1 MTQVKA
7 MEVEEIPAVVAKRPP
22 PTPKAIIHLKYGKN
36 ACYKTEEVVESVQTG
51 CPGLSFL
58 QKGPCFY
65 RCSLQLPEFSITSE
79 PFKKKKD
86 AEQSAAKLAIEKLGI
101 QTTASDLTM
110 QEAHDEL
117 VSRISY
123 LFSDEVKFLSSLHPL
138 TGHFKQTLRKSEG
151 EPHGC
156 VPAPVLAAYD
166 SKLNNLCKYINPKAE
181 SNILLT
187 VELIMGAAR
196 SCDSVVTSEETFWIW
211 KQTPY
216 IQEAKQELLNKNSG
230 FEEDISVEA
239 LYIPCSIEKPIKR
252 VSIDVLSNGYYM
264 DAIAQKLGVMDTSHV
279 LVSRIVGKASSE
291 MRFYFSAPQ
300 LPLQVDSTCSPSNAK
315 ETMDTDATLNA
326 RACYFSGQEIHGD
339 AILAAIGYSWRT
351 TDLFNE
357 NVSMDAYYRMLV
369 GRLPDGGYKLSR
381 DAILAAE
388 LPLKFT
394 NRSNW
399 RGSFPKDLLST
410 FCRQNWLSE
419 PEFSSVYIDESGQS
433 SEILE
438 TCKKLKLSNSSKEV
452 VENGG
457 TGDANGVE
465 SVGQKGTFR
474 CEVKILSRN
483 KDLIIVYS
491 PQEAFRKPNDAIQN
505 ASLEVLSW
513 LNRYFKHLN
522 VSTEKYSSG
531 DIHGIHV
538 YPHTIQK
545 EFALC
550 LSVQNAH
557 QDTSVYN
564 ARQSNGFQ
572 RCTSV
577 GPQCMNMYSK
587 QNELQ
592 SFHIEGQD
600 SGVYPSSGYL
610 ACISYSISIKQAGE
624 HMKELLEKCDE
635 FEFEIGSGAV
645 SPLLEACVTQM
656 SINQSACFISELPPW
671 HLILAAARN
680 QANSLSLLSMQD
692 CWLEYSINLIRATEP
707 MEDRMEQALFSP
719 PLSKQRVEYALKH
732 INESGAATLVD
743 FGCGSGSLLE
753 SLMSYP
759 TSLEKIVGV
768 DISRKGLTR
777 AAKVLHSKLNAN
789 SEALTSNTSIKSAL
803 LYDGSIT
810 VFDQRLYGF
819 DIGTCLEVIE
829 HMEEDQASL
838 FGDVALGF
846 FCPKILIVSTPNYE
860 YNPILQKNSPSS
872 QEEKEEDKTEFLP
885 CKFRNYDHKFEWTR
899 KQFQCWA
906 SDLASR
912 HKYNV
917 EFSGVGGS
925 GDLEPGF
932 ASQIAVFRNHQVNQE
947 DHFLRTEEMTNHYE
961 LIWEWDNNCKS
972 RLSL

>member
-1 MTQVKA
+1 MTQVEA
-7 MEVEEIPAVVAKRPP
+7 MEVEETPAVVAKKPL

-36 ACYKTEEVVESVQTG
+36 ACYKTEEVLESVQTG
-51 CPGLSFL
+51 CPELSIL
-58 QKGPCFY
+58 QKGPCLY
-65 RCSLQLPEFSITSE
+65 RCSLQLPEFSVTSE
-79 PFKKKKD
+79 PCNKKKD

-101 QTTASDLTM
+101 QTTTSNLTM

-117 VSRISY
+117 ISRITY

-138 TGHFKQTLRKSEG
+138 TGHFRQALRRSEG
-151 EPHGC
+151 GPHGL

-196 SCDSVVTSEETFWIW
+196 SCSSVVTSEETFWIS

-216 IQEAKQELLNKNSG
+216 TLEAKQELLNKNSG
-230 FEEDISVEA
+230 FKEDISVEA
-239 LYIPCSIEKPIKR
+239 LYIPCSIEKPIKL
-252 VSIDVLSNGYYM
+252 VSLDVLSTGYYM
-264 DAIAQKLGVMDTSHV
+264 DAIAQKLGIMDTSHV

-300 LPLQVDSTCSPSNAK
+300 LPLQADSTSSPSKK
-315 ETMDTDATLNA
+315 ETMDPDATLNA

-357 NVSMDAYYRMLV
+357 NVSVNAYYRMLV

-388 LPLKFT
+388 LPSKFT

-399 RGSFPKDLLST
+399 RGSFPRDLLFT

-433 SEILE
+433 EILE
-438 TCKKLKLSNSSKEV
+438 TSKKLKLSNPSKEV
-452 VENGG
+452 YENGG
-457 TGDANGVE
+457 TGDANGVG
-465 SVGQKGTFR
+465 SVGQGGTFR

-483 KDLIIVYS
+483 KDLIIEYS
-491 PQEAFRKPNDAIQN
+491 PQDAFRKPNDAIQN
-505 ASLEVLSW
+505 ASLRVLSW
-513 LNRYFKHLN
+513 LNKYFKQLN
-522 VSTEKYSSG
+522 VPTEKYSSG
-531 DIHGIHV
+531 NIHGIRV
-538 YPHTIQK
+538 YPHTIQT
-545 EFALC
+545 EFALW
-550 LSVQNAH
+550 LSVHNVH
-557 QDTSVYN
+557 Q
-564 ARQSNGFQ
+564 
-572 RCTSV
+572 
-577 GPQCMNMYSK
+577 YSK

-610 ACISYSISIKQAGE
+610 ACISYSISLKQPGE
-624 HMKELLEKCDE
+624 HMKELLEICDE

-645 SPLLEACVTQM
+645 TPVLEACVTQM
-656 SINQSACFISELPPW
+656 SINQSACFISELPPR
-671 HLILAAARN
+671 HLILAAARDH
-680 QANSLSLLSMQD
+680 ANSLSLLFMQD
-692 CWLEYSINLIRATEP
+692 CCLEYSINLIRATEP
-707 MEDRMEQALFSP
+707 LEDRMEQALFSP

-732 INESGAATLVD
+732 INESCAATLVD

-768 DISRKGLTR
+768 DISRKGLAR
-777 AAKVLHSKLNAN
+777 AAKVLHSKLNAK

-860 YNPILQKNSPSS
+860 YNPILQKSTPSS

-899 KQFQCWA
+899 MQFQCWA
-906 SDLASR
+906 SDLALR
-912 HKYNV
+912 HNYNV

-932 ASQIAVFRNHQVNQE
+932 ASQIAVFRNRQVHQANQ
-947 DHFLRTEEMTNHYE
+947 FRGTEEMTNHYE
-961 LIWEWDNNCKS
+961 LIWEWDSSCNS
-972 RLSL
+972 RSSL